1 MRELKMGE
9 NLVLELDAKWAPEQY
24 EDEYVGKL
32 EQVVEA
38 KKKAGDVKTL
48 TGVVADEIVPAQ
60 GADII
65 DLTELLRRS
74 LRGRPATEASE
85 EAGHETASKRRRST
99 AANDAGEHPVK
110 KAAAKKASSKATA
123 TIKPARRKRA

>member
-1 MRELKMGE
+1 MG
-9 NLVLELDAKWAPEQY
+9 VA
-24 EDEYVGKL
+24 
-32 EQVVEA
+32 VETRA
-38 KKKAGDVKTL
+38 RSSVAAARL
-48 TGVVADEIVPAQ
+48 AIVADEIVPAQ

-65 DLTELLRRS
+65 DLTQLLRRS